1 MAEKK
6 NQLLSTLKQ
15 QVLLLKSQLEGLE
28 KYKPNRSSLTPTK
41 LRSISNSSRLNAHNF
56 DTINPDK
63 GVKKFPEKGSRF
75 HNIAQLIQEKSALD
89 PVPNISAYRKAE
101 YNKTKENFN
110 TENSSSLTPR
120 QRGPNPL
127 TGEGYKTEQKGLKI
141 IGAVAKQ
148 AEQRNSSRKHFK
160 LYM

>member
-28 KYKPNRSSLTPTK
+28 KYKPQDRSSLTPTK
-41 LRSISNSSRLNAHNF
+41 LRSSSNSSRLPTHHF

-63 GVKKFPEKGSRF
+63 GVKKFPQKRTTF
-75 HNIAQLIQEKSALD
+75 KNIAQLIQEKSALQ
-89 PVPNISAYRKAE
+89 PVPTVSTYRRAE

-110 TENSSSLTPR
+110 TENSNNLTPR

-148 AEQRNSSRKHFK
+148 T
-160 LYM
+160 